1 MSSFKK
7 LKGMA
12 GASMVAGAGLVGMMA
27 SSARAGVKTSWTG
40 TDEGYLT
47 FHDANKDWAHGF
59 YFSGS
64 NSSVITDIYSSISE
78 GAIGKTASCTT
89 SVTTFWDCY
98 SYSDAYD
105 GVLGLGVN
113 GNWFDPVGADAVITD
128 YQIDAGTNVD
138 IDTDLDASIK
148 WAFLKDDPVTRG
160 LFTVTNK
167 GATEQSVTFQIYG
180 NWGSDGQGGIIN
192 TSNDDQTVDN
202 TDTWVTISDDLVDG
216 ANGDPVITTGISGPG
231 STVDTTVVDLDT
243 SDYDIDYTV
252 TIPAGESRS
261 VVVFH
266 QMSKSITDA
275 SAIESNYE
283 SGSALSSAGLLVG
296 LSNTERS
303 RVVNYALPKAAEV
316 AARTGSSSSSGGS
329 AGAAL
334 MALIAALGVSRRRR
348 V

>member
-1 MSSFKK
+1 
-7 LKGMA
+7 MA

-27 SSARAGVKTSWTG
+27 SSARAGVKTSWTDP
-40 TDEGYLT
+40 DEGYLT
-47 FHDANKDWAHGF
+47 FHDASKDWAHGF

-64 NSSVITDIYSSISE
+64 NSSVITDLYSSISE

-105 GVLGLGVN
+105 GVLGFSVN
-113 GNWFDPVGADAVITD
+113 GNGFDPVFADAVITD

-148 WAFLKDDPVTRG
+148 WAFMKNDPVTRG

-167 GATEQSVTFQIYG
+167 GATDQPVTFQIDG
-180 NWGSDGQGGIIN
+180 NWGADSSGGIVN
-192 TSNDDQTVDN
+192 TSNDDQIVDN
-202 TDTWVTISDDLVDG
+202 TDTWVTISDNIVDG
-216 ANGDPVITTGISGPG
+216 ANSDPVITTGISGPG

-266 QMSKSITDA
+266 QMSKSITD
-275 SAIESNYE
+275 STTIESNYE
-283 SGSALSSAGLLVG
+283 SGSSLNSAGLLAG
-296 LSNTERS
+296 LSSAERG
-303 RVVNYALPKAAEV
+303 RVVNYALPKAAE
-316 AARTGSSSSSGGS
+316 ATASGSSSSGGS
-329 AGAAL
+329 AGIAL
-334 MALIAALGVSRRRR
+334 MALMAALGVSRRRR